1 MIAGAGVVLAV
12 GAVAL
17 VGGAIGVP
25 HAAVSR
31 RQVALAL
38 LAGAAF
44 GLWFIGLE
52 RAGDDSGLWPLVTS
66 RILTLPTLMLWERQ
80 LRRRSDHPR
89 MRRSS
94 LWWAVTSGAFILAAN
109 IAYLGAVRDGLL
121 SVVAVV
127 VSLYP
132 ASTVALAIVID
143 RERVARTQIIGMG
156 LAGVAL
162 VLVGVA

>member
-1 MIAGAGVVLAV
+1 
-12 GAVAL
+12 
-17 VGGAIGVP
+17 
-25 HAAVSR
+25 
-31 RQVALAL
+31 
-38 LAGAAF
+38 
-44 GLWFIGLE
+44 
-52 RAGDDSGLWPLVTS
+52 
-66 RILTLPTLMLWERQ
+66 
-80 LRRRSDHPR
+80 

>member
-1 MIAGAGVVLAV
+1 
-12 GAVAL
+12 VA
-17 VGGAIGVP
+17 
-25 HAAVSR
+25 
-31 RQVALAL
+31 
-38 LAGAAF
+38 
-44 GLWFIGLE
+44 
-52 RAGDDSGLWPLVTS
+52 
-66 RILTLPTLMLWERQ
+66 
-80 LRRRSDHPR
+80 
-89 MRRSS
+89 
-94 LWWAVTSGAFILAAN
+94 SGAFILAAN
-109 IAYLGAVRDGLL
+109 IAYLTAVRDGLL